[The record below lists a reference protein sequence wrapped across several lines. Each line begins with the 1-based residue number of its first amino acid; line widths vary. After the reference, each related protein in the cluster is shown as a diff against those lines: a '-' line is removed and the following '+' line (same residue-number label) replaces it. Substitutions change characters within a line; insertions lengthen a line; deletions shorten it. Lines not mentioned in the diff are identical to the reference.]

1 MVADARGPR
10 KRGNPLGK
18 GVPAL
23 AAAYLSYLQTLVI
36 VTKGHYSESA
46 ASFVSAAV
54 SMTTLLTG
62 ISVGLGALVVLL
74 LALLVVRWRSDARTD
89 ERVAEVVA
97 SLNERMDE
105 LGRELAGAL
114 ARAEQESR
122 RSHIF
127 GELAGSI
134 DLDEVLSRTLEAAG
148 GFEEA
153 DAALV
158 MLPEAQGGKPL
169 VATLGLSVEE
179 AERHA
184 ITGPP
189 DGRLARSITMA
200 YTYPAHAGEADEEGD
215 EDMIHA
221 GLAVPLPGEGQPLG
235 YLTVF
240 TRRAGHEY
248 SDEDVRQL
256 ETLAQHAGP
265 AIENARRFREARQ
278 LADLDALTGLHNRR
292 FFHDTLARECARAHR
307 YERRLALIVFDL
319 DDFKDVNDRIGH
331 LAGDAVLAEAAERVR
346 DVVRTADFACR
357 VGGDEF
363 AVILP
368 ESTLEDADQLYR
380 RILHAV
386 SSRPL
391 GQAGKLYLSAGV
403 AALRPED
410 DPVSFFK
417 RADDA
422 LYRAKEAGKGRVVAA
437 NSPHLGPA

>member
-1 MVADARGPR
+1 
-10 KRGNPLGK
+10 
-18 GVPAL
+18 
-23 AAAYLSYLQTLVI
+23 
-36 VTKGHYSESA
+36 
-46 ASFVSAAV
+46 
-54 SMTTLLTG
+54 MTTILIG

-74 LALLVVRWRSDARTD
+74 LALLVVRWRSDNSTD

-97 SLNERMDE
+97 SLNARMDE

-114 ARAEQESR
+114 ERAEEEGR
-122 RSHIF
+122 RSRIF

-148 GFEEA
+148 ALEDA

-158 MLPEAQGGKPL
+158 MLPDAQGDKPL

-189 DGRLARSITMA
+189 DGRLARSITMS
-200 YTYPAHAGEADEEGD
+200 YTYPELEREAKPGEGV
-215 EDMIHA
+215 IHA
-221 GLAVPLPGEGQPLG
+221 GLAVPLPGDSSTLG

-240 TRRAGHEY
+240 TRRSGHEY

-256 ETLAQHAGP
+256 ETLALRAGP

-292 FFHDTLARECARAHR
+292 YFHETLARECARAHR
-307 YERRLALIVFDL
+307 YERKLALVVFDL
-319 DDFKDVNDRIGH
+319 DDFKEVNDRIGH
-331 LAGDAVLAEAAERVR
+331 LAGDTVLAEAAERVR
-346 DVVRTADFACR
+346 DVVRTADIACR

-368 ESTLEDADQLYR
+368 ESSLNDADQLYR
-380 RILHAV
+380 RIQNAI

-391 GQAGKLYLSAGV
+391 GQGGKLFLSAGV
-403 AALRPED
+403 AELRAED
-410 DPVSFFK
+410 DPVAFFQ

-422 LYRAKEAGKGRVVAA
+422 LYRAKEAGKGRVVSA
-437 NSPHLGPA
+437 NSPRLGPA

>member
-1 MVADARGPR
+1 
-10 KRGNPLGK
+10 
-18 GVPAL
+18 
-23 AAAYLSYLQTLVI
+23 
-36 VTKGHYSESA
+36 
-46 ASFVSAAV
+46 
-54 SMTTLLTG
+54 MTTILIG

-74 LALLVVRWRSDARTD
+74 LALLVVRRRSDSSTD

-97 SLNERMDE
+97 SLNARMDE

-114 ARAEQESR
+114 ERAEEEGR
-122 RSHIF
+122 RSRIF

-148 GFEEA
+148 ALEDA

-158 MLPEAQGGKPL
+158 MLPDAQGGKPL

-189 DGRLARSITMA
+189 DGRLARSITMS
-200 YTYPAHAGEADEEGD
+200 YTYPELEREAKPGEGV
-215 EDMIHA
+215 IHA
-221 GLAVPLPGEGQPLG
+221 GLAVPLPGDSSTLG

-240 TRRAGHEY
+240 TRRNGHEY

-256 ETLAQHAGP
+256 ETLALRAGP

-292 FFHDTLARECARAHR
+292 YFHETLARECSRAHR
-307 YERRLALIVFDL
+307 YERKLALIVFDL
-319 DDFKDVNDRIGH
+319 DDFKEINDRIGH
-331 LAGDAVLAEAAERVR
+331 LAGDTVLAEAAERVR
-346 DVVRTADFACR
+346 DVVRTADIACR

-368 ESTLEDADQLYR
+368 ESSLDDADQLYR
-380 RILHAV
+380 RIQNAI

-391 GQAGKLYLSAGV
+391 GQGGKLFLSAGV
-403 AALRPED
+403 AELRAED
-410 DPVSFFK
+410 DPVAFFQ

-422 LYRAKEAGKGRVVAA
+422 LYRAKEAGKGRVVSA
-437 NSPHLGPA
+437 NSPRLGPA

>member
-1 MVADARGPR
+1 
-10 KRGNPLGK
+10 
-18 GVPAL
+18 
-23 AAAYLSYLQTLVI
+23 
-36 VTKGHYSESA
+36 
-46 ASFVSAAV
+46 
-54 SMTTLLTG
+54 MTTILIG

-74 LALLVVRWRSDARTD
+74 LALLVVRWRSDNSAD

-97 SLNERMDE
+97 TLNARMDE

-114 ARAEQESR
+114 ERAEEEGR
-122 RSHIF
+122 RSRIF

-148 GFEEA
+148 ALEGA
-153 DAALV
+153 DAALI
-158 MLPEAQGGKPL
+158 MLPDPQGGKPL

-189 DGRLARSITMA
+189 DGRLARSISMS
-200 YTYPAHAGEADEEGD
+200 YTYPELERGEGGEAV
-215 EDMIHA
+215 ISS
-221 GLAVPLPGEGQPLG
+221 GLAVPLPGETATLG

-240 TRRAGHEY
+240 TRTRGHQY
-248 SDEDVRQL
+248 SDDDVRLL
-256 ETLAQHAGP
+256 ETLAVRAGP
-265 AIENARRFREARQ
+265 AIENAHRFREARQ

-292 FFHDTLARECARAHR
+292 FFHETLARECARAHR
-307 YERRLALIVFDL
+307 YERKLSLVVFDL

-331 LAGDAVLAEAAERVR
+331 LAGDSVLAEAAERVR
-346 DVVRTADFACR
+346 DVVRTADTACR

-368 ESTLEDADQLYR
+368 ESSIGDADQLYR
-380 RILHAV
+380 RIQNAI

-391 GQAGKLYLSAGV
+391 GQGGKLFLSAGV
-403 AALRPED
+403 AELRAED
-410 DPVSFFK
+410 DPVSFFQ

-422 LYRAKEAGKGRVVAA
+422 LYRAKEAGKGRVVSA
-437 NSPHLGPA
+437 NSPRLGPA

>member
-1 MVADARGPR
+1 
-10 KRGNPLGK
+10 
-18 GVPAL
+18 
-23 AAAYLSYLQTLVI
+23 
-36 VTKGHYSESA
+36 
-46 ASFVSAAV
+46 
-54 SMTTLLTG
+54 MTTILIG

-74 LALLVVRWRSDARTD
+74 LALLVVRWRSDNSTD

-97 SLNERMDE
+97 SLNARMDE

-114 ARAEQESR
+114 ERAEEEGR
-122 RSHIF
+122 RSRIF

-148 GFEEA
+148 ALEDA

-158 MLPEAQGGKPL
+158 MLPDAQGGKPL

-189 DGRLARSITMA
+189 DGRLARSITMS
-200 YTYPAHAGEADEEGD
+200 YTYPELEREAKPSEGV
-215 EDMIHA
+215 IHA
-221 GLAVPLPGEGQPLG
+221 GLAVPLPGDSSTLG

-240 TRRAGHEY
+240 TRRNGHDY

-256 ETLAQHAGP
+256 ETLALRAGP

-292 FFHDTLARECARAHR
+292 YFHETLARECARAHR
-307 YERRLALIVFDL
+307 YERKLALIVFDL
-319 DDFKDVNDRIGH
+319 DDFKEINDRIGH
-331 LAGDAVLAEAAERVR
+331 LAGDTVLAEAAERVR
-346 DVVRTADFACR
+346 DVVRTADIACR

-368 ESTLEDADQLYR
+368 ESSLEDADQLYR
-380 RILHAV
+380 RIQNAI

-391 GQAGKLYLSAGV
+391 GQGGKLFLSAGV
-403 AALRPED
+403 AELRAED
-410 DPVSFFK
+410 DPVAFFQ

-422 LYRAKEAGKGRVVAA
+422 LYRAKEAGKGRVVSA
-437 NSPHLGPA
+437 NSPRLGPA

>member
-1 MVADARGPR
+1 
-10 KRGNPLGK
+10 
-18 GVPAL
+18 
-23 AAAYLSYLQTLVI
+23 
-36 VTKGHYSESA
+36 
-46 ASFVSAAV
+46 
-54 SMTTLLTG
+54 MTTILIG
-62 ISVGLGALVVLL
+62 ISVALGALVVLL
-74 LALLVVRWRSDARTD
+74 LALLVVRWRSDNSAD

-97 SLNERMDE
+97 TLNARMDE
-105 LGRELAGAL
+105 LGRELAAAL
-114 ARAEQESR
+114 ERAEEEGR
-122 RSHIF
+122 RSRIF

-134 DLDEVLSRTLEAAG
+134 DLDEVLTRTLEAAG
-148 GFEEA
+148 ALRGA

-158 MLPEAQGGKPL
+158 LLPDPAEGKPI

-189 DGRLARSITMA
+189 DGRLARSISMS
-200 YTYPAHAGEADEEGD
+200 YTYPSLQQQNENGV
-215 EDMIHA
+215 IHA
-221 GLAVPLPGEGQPLG
+221 GLAVPMPGEGGSIG
-235 YLTVF
+235 YLTIF
-240 TRRAGHEY
+240 TRQAGREFGE
-248 SDEDVRQL
+248 EDVREL
-256 ETLAQHAGP
+256 ESLAVRAGP

-292 FFHDTLARECARAHR
+292 YFHETLARESARAHR
-307 YERRLALIVFDL
+307 YERKLSLIVFDL

-346 DVVRTADFACR
+346 DVVRTADIACR

-368 ESTLEDADQLYR
+368 ESSLEDADQLFR
-380 RILHAV
+380 RILNAV
-386 SSRPL
+386 STRPL

-403 AALRPED
+403 AELRPED

-422 LYRAKEAGKGRVVAA
+422 PYRAKEAGKGRVVSAK
-437 NSPHLGPA
+437 PRLGPA